1 MSDFF
6 ESDII
11 RNELEDIH
19 KLQKEVY
26 VNVLEFPNM
35 SREERLENVEK
46 LSKLL
51 EKQQV
56 MFTRL
61 SLSDDPEAIK
71 LKNTVQQSI
80 PLMGFPVG
88 TDMNILFEGM
98 KQSINKLKE
107 NVDIDFI

>member
-1 MSDFF
+1 M
-6 ESDII
+6 I
-11 RNELEDIH
+11 
-19 KLQKEVY
+19 
-26 VNVLEFPNM
+26 P
-35 SREERLENVEK
+35 
-46 LSKLL
+46 
-51 EKQQV
+51 KQ
-56 MFTRL
+56 
-61 SLSDDPEAIK
+61 